1 MRLPDELK
9 FALFQTEPPLSL
21 DLSLSWSLF
30 VFLFWQI
37 LGIAEIL
44 SNFGEG
50 KLSNVSPAPAG
61 QQQYALPYS
70 NLTCFF

>member
-1 MRLPDELK
+1 MRLPRELK

-21 DLSLSWSLF
+21 ILSWSLF

-50 KLSNVSPAPAG
+50 KLSNVSPALAG
-61 QQQYALPYS
+61 QQQYALPYH